1 MKRKVV
7 AVWKGDGANGSG
19 VLTAQSGAFNNMP
32 YSFKTRFENDNGK
45 LGTNPEELIAAA
57 HAGCFNMKLSF
68 VLNEANYSPEE
79 LNTEAILTFVD
90 GKIISIQLNLKAKV
104 SGINQKKFEELAED
118 AKANC
123 PISGVLNCEII
134 LIEQILNSKA
144 IYSRLISSVAASK
157 SFELLILQKAPGEL
171 SSQFTAIAL
180 REPNSDLGPNK
191 PAATASSIFPIRS
204 RRQREKR
211 GWI

>member
-104 SGINQKKFEELAED
+104 PGINQKKFEELAED

-123 PISGVLNCEII
+123 PISGVLSCEII
-134 LIEQILNSKA
+134 LNSV
-144 IYSRLISSVAASK
+144 LV
-157 SFELLILQKAPGEL
+157 
-171 SSQFTAIAL
+171 
-180 REPNSDLGPNK
+180 
-191 PAATASSIFPIRS
+191 
-204 RRQREKR
+204 
-211 GWI
+211 